1 MNVEKQYW
9 LAISIFG
16 IIHLHNILLNLPIA
30 VPIYVSIIIVLM
42 AVFFLQKR
50 IILHISSIGLYW
62 NCFLFLMQILLVSFY
77 LIIDPSWIFLT
88 PFILF
93 LMLEMI
99 RIQFAAQIDKL
110 ERKVERFTT
119 EREQMNETFRIVRAE
134 RHDFLKHIS
143 SLHYMLENR
152 NETEAKSYLDDLV
165 DGYEETNLSIKGERG
180 TVAAIL
186 QQMYKQATA
195 KGIEMIYDFDHPLS
209 SLPPSDQELTS
220 LLGNLLSNSI
230 EACAEW
236 QTNRQGKAIITVQF
250 YKRAGLYVL
259 NCKNNSLPI
268 PTTIL
273 DHLFVT
279 FGKTTKSGAHEG
291 LGTKI
296 IDDIVK
302 RHQGFLDFVYKREQF
317 SIKIKIP
324 AIK

>member
-30 VPIYVSIIIVLM
+30 VPIYVSIIILLM
-42 AVFFLQKR
+42 AIFFLQKR

-62 NCFLFLMQILLVSFY
+62 NCFLFLIQILIVSCY
-77 LIIDPSWIFLT
+77 LILTPSWVFLI
-88 PFILF
+88 PLILF
-93 LMLEMI
+93 IMLEMI
-99 RIQFAAQIDKL
+99 RIQFTAQLEKL
-110 ERKVERFTT
+110 ERQVERFTT

-152 NETEAKSYLDDLV
+152 NETEAKSYLNDLV

-195 KGIEMIYDFDHPLS
+195 QGIEMVYDFDQPLS

-230 EACAEW
+230 EACEEW
-236 QTNRQGKAIITVQF
+236 QMKRRGKAIITVQF

-259 NCKNNSLPI
+259 NCRNNSLPI

-279 FGKTTKSGAHEG
+279 FGKTTKSGEHEG

-302 RHQGFLDFVYKREQF
+302 RHQGFLDFVYKKEQF